1 MPNEM
6 RIVKEWNFSLW
17 KKTTDQKDRVVQS
30 EQIAVEAERYNDWK
44 KRIRNQLVLISHLKF
59 DDMQGWTQ
67 NRSIAQNIAS

>member
-1 MPNEM
+1 MKWKLLKNG
-6 RIVKEWNFSLW
+6 IIFLW

-59 DDMQGWTQ
+59 DDMQG
-67 NRSIAQNIAS
+67 